1 MFGVVI
7 RDEYQIKNKGLQHCS
22 EPGHTH
28 ISSDQYNAHI
38 PEEDLRINTYKKA
51 WTVSFLFL
59 TLVKQL
65 EHSGNN
71 IRIF

>member
-1 MFGVVI
+1 MHIFLKKTCDKYLQKSLDGVV
-7 RDEYQIKNKGLQHCS
+7 
-22 EPGHTH
+22 
-28 ISSDQYNAHI
+28 
-38 PEEDLRINTYKKA
+38 
-51 WTVSFLFL
+51 LFL

>member
-28 ISSDQYNAHI
+28 ISSDQYNA
-38 PEEDLRINTYKKA
+38 

>member
-1 MFGVVI
+1 MHIFLKKTC
-7 RDEYQIKNKGLQHCS
+7 DKYLQ
-22 EPGHTH
+22 
-28 ISSDQYNAHI
+28 
-38 PEEDLRINTYKKA
+38 KA